1 MVLKSTPGLAGPESC
16 VSSSRCRCQTT
27 PSVGAQIRPIAPIAG
42 EVDTSESQT
51 GPSTKLGSLPGRR
64 VAAVAAPGLV
74 GFGPPFAGM
83 QGQLLCSMSR
93 LVPYVTGS
101 CGCRVAIRSAHAPSG
116 CRVAIR
122 SAPACLVAWRLGPLT
137 SSRRV
142 AKPIRSAPACLV
154 AWRLG
159 PLTSCLVAWRLGP
172 LTLSPHTVAI
182 RSAYGMFH
190 DSLRGD

>member
-42 EVDTSESQT
+42 EVDPRESQT
-51 GPSTKLGSLPGRR
+51 GPSMKLGSLPGRR

-74 GFGPPFAGM
+74 GFAPP
-83 QGQLLCSMSR
+83 LLECKASCSAVCRGSCRMSR
-93 LVPYVTGS
+93 AHVV
-101 CGCRVAIRSAHAPSG
+101 GCRVAIRSAHAPSG

-142 AKPIRSAPACLV
+142 AKPIRSAHVVSRRVAIRSAHVVSRRVAKPIRSAPACLV

-159 PLTSCLVAWRLGP
+159 PLT
-172 LTLSPHTVAI
+172 
-182 RSAYGMFH
+182 
-190 DSLRGD
+190 LRP